1 MVISAM
7 VVKHRGL
14 ERHRQT
20 ADLSGCFRDV
30 FGNNVSHALTDAPRL
45 VNVEQSLLVAGG
57 VRV

>member
-1 MVISAM
+1 MVIPAM
-7 VVKHRGL
+7 VAKHRGL

-20 ADLSGCFRDV
+20 ADLSGSFRDV
-30 FGNNVSHALTDAPRL
+30 FGNMFSHALIDAPRL